1 MDREDSGLIDL
12 FAIHARASEAP
23 PAAPSAPPPAVALD
37 IGGMDEGDVP
47 FVDPQRKKKVMMGL
61 GAAGGLLV
69 IGIIIAS
76 VTGGSTPEP
85 TKAAAAAAKEAPAAP
100 APEPPPPAVTAAPQ
114 PAPPPPPTATAE
126 APKPAGKAAPAKF
139 VGKAPAAPARGVG
152 GVKLQK
158 VQSAGIAGE
167 SKPAR

>member
-1 MDREDSGLIDL
+1 MTRWIMDREDSGLIDL
-12 FAIHARASEAP
+12 FAIHERASNAP

-37 IGGMDEGDVP
+37 IGDTDVP
-47 FVDPQRKKKVMMGL
+47 FVDPQRKKKVMIGL

-69 IGIIIAS
+69 LGVIIAS

-85 TKAAAAAAKEAPAAP
+85 TKTAAKEAPAAP
-100 APEPPPPAVTAAPQ
+100 APEPPSPAVTTPSQ

-126 APKPAGKAAPAKF
+126 APKPAAKAAPAKV
-139 VGKAPAAPARGVG
+139 VGKAPAPAARGVG

-158 VQSAGIAGE
+158 VQSAGVAGE
-167 SKPAR
+167 SKPSR

>member
-12 FAIHARASEAP
+12 FAIHERASNAP

-37 IGGMDEGDVP
+37 IGSMDEGDVP
-47 FVDPQRKKKVMMGL
+47 FVDPQRKKKVMIGL
-61 GAAGGLLV
+61 GAAGGLLLL
-69 IGIIIAS
+69 GIIIAS

-85 TKAAAAAAKEAPAAP
+85 TKAAAAAKEAPAAP
-100 APEPPPPAVTAAPQ
+100 APEPPPPAVTAPPQ

-126 APKPAGKAAPAKF
+126 APKPAAKGAAPAKLAA
-139 VGKAPAAPARGVG
+139 KAPARGVG

-158 VQSAGIAGE
+158 VQSAGVAGE
-167 SKPAR
+167 SKPSR

>member
-1 MDREDSGLIDL
+1 MTGSIMDREDSGLIDL
-12 FAIHARASEAP
+12 FAIHERASNAP

-37 IGGMDEGDVP
+37 VALGDTDVP
-47 FVDPQRKKKVMMGL
+47 FVDPQRKKKVMIGL

-69 IGIIIAS
+69 LGIIVAS

-85 TKAAAAAAKEAPAAP
+85 TKAAAKEAPAAP
-100 APEPPPPAVTAAPQ
+100 APEPPPPAVTTPPQ

-126 APKPAGKAAPAKF
+126 APKPAAKAAPAKV
-139 VGKAPAAPARGVG
+139 VGKAPAARGVG

-167 SKPAR
+167 SKPSR